1 MLTTRWRV
9 LAILTMTLGM
19 PAFAAED
26 AVKVPAPLVDDKL
39 AAGSLQKA
47 VVAGGCFW
55 GVQGVYQHLKGVK
68 NVLSGYSG
76 GQRSTANYSDVSD
89 GDSGHAE
96 AVEIVYDPA
105 QVTYGQILQVLFS
118 VAHDPTQLNR
128 QGPDVGTQYRSA
140 IFYAN
145 ESQRKI
151 AQAYIAQLDAAR
163 VYPRRIVTKVDPL
176 RAFYAAEDY
185 HQDYLIKNPRNPY
198 IVIHDLPKVRNFE
211 ALWPTLYVK
220 QAATVAGGSKRV
232 ADATKA
238 VKDSGAMMSAKPEV
252 ASGSA
257 MMSAKPAEAAGG
269 AMMSAKPAEAAGGAM
284 MMAAKPNEAAGG
296 AMMSANTGAG
306 APVVEGVMPALT
318 GATGWLNSK
327 PLTREGLRGKVVVID
342 FWTYSC
348 INCLR
353 AMPYI
358 NAWASHYKD
367 AGLVVIG
374 VHSPEF
380 AFEKDTGNVRQAI
393 DKHAI
398 KYPVALDSDLAIW
411 KAFNNR
417 FWPAHYFVDAKGQ
430 IRAHQFGEGKYAKQE
445 RIIRQLLTEAGAK
458 NLPDPLDDAA
468 GQGVS
473 AAASATVD
481 SHETYL
487 GYERA
492 ENFSSPGGIAKNA
505 SRTYALP
512 PSLAL
517 NQWGLLGPWRVAN
530 EHAQLE
536 KATGKIVYRF
546 RARDLHLVLG
556 PGTDRKPVRFRVTID
571 GKPPGANHGIDVDAN
586 GNGRVNEQRLYQL
599 IRQKGT
605 VGEHEFAIEFLDAG
619 AHAYSF
625 TFG

>member
-1 MLTTRWRV
+1 LR
-9 LAILTMTLGM
+9 
-19 PAFAAED
+19 
-26 AVKVPAPLVDDKL
+26 
-39 AAGSLQKA
+39 KA

-68 NVLSGYSG
+68 NALSGYAG
-76 GQRSTANYSDVSD
+76 GSRATANYSAVSD

-105 QVTYGQILQVLFS
+105 QVTYGQILQVFFS

-140 IFYAN
+140 IFFAN
-145 ESQRKI
+145 EAQKKI
-151 AQAYIAQLDAAR
+151 ADAYIAQLDAAR

-176 RAFYAAEDY
+176 RGFFDAEAY
-185 HQDYLIKNPRNPY
+185 HQDYLIKHPTNSY
-198 IVIHDLPKVRNFE
+198 IVVNDLPKVRNFE
-211 ALWPTLYVK
+211 ALWPALYVK
-220 QAATVAGGSKRV
+220 TAATVAGSGKRIASAASAGV
-232 ADATKA
+232 AAA
-238 VKDSGAMMSAKPEV
+238 GAESAGGGMMSAKPNE
-252 ASGSA
+252 S
-257 MMSAKPAEAAGG
+257 
-269 AMMSAKPAEAAGGAM
+269 AGGAM
-284 MMAAKPNEAAGG
+284 MMSAKPVEPAGG
-296 AMMSANTGAG
+296 AMMSANAGGA
-306 APVVEGVMPALT
+306 APVVEGLMPALT

-380 AFEKDTGNVRQAI
+380 AFEKDTANVRQAI
-393 DKHAI
+393 AKHAI
-398 KYPVALDSDLAIW
+398 KYPVALDSELAIW
-411 KAFNNR
+411 KAFNNK

-445 RIIRQLLTEAGAK
+445 RTIRQLLTEAGAK

-473 AAASATVD
+473 AAADTANVA

-487 GYERA
+487 GFSRA
-492 ENFSSPGGIAKNA
+492 ENFRSPGGFAQDAAKA
-505 SRTYALP
+505 YAMP
-512 PSLAL
+512 ASLAL
-517 NQWGLLGPWRVAN
+517 NQWALSGSWKVAS

-536 KATGKIVYRF
+536 KTPGRIVFRF

-556 PGTDRKPVRFRVTID
+556 PGADRKPVRFRVTID
-571 GKPPGANHGIDVDAN
+571 GKAPGADHGMDIDAN
-586 GNGRVNEQRLYQL
+586 GNGKVSEQRLYQL
-599 IRQKGT
+599 IRQKG
-605 VGEHEFAIEFLDAG
+605 VVAEHEFAIEFLDAG
-619 AHAYSF
+619 VHAYSF